1 MEGHPTL
8 TFLRHLDRGA
18 PVSER
23 DGNLDHLAGAA
34 PVRGSDQQILSL
46 EIPPDDAGIFQ
57 LLQALR
63 HLQHDVQ
70 LDLRGE
76 WNALALHEV
85 LEVAVRAELGDDCEH
100 GVGAVADVA
109 LERGVILELLEGA
122 AGVPVHL
129 RGDGREACVWV
140 RIRVDGAFRYPRL
153 GCDER
158 VFFGK

>member
-1 MEGHPTL
+1 MAS
-8 TFLRHLDRGA
+8 LDATHYASGLMRY
-18 PVSER
+18 EF
-23 DGNLDHLAGAA
+23 
-34 PVRGSDQQILSL
+34 
-46 EIPPDDAGIFQ
+46 IFQ
-57 LLQALR
+57 LLKALGD
-63 HLQHDVQ
+63 LQHDVQ

-85 LEVAVRAELGDDCEH
+85 LEVAVRAEFGDDREH

-140 RIRVDGAFRYPRL
+140 DGYGWMGRSDISARVVMNGSSS
-153 GCDER
+153 GNE
-158 VFFGK
+158 V